1 MILAV
6 FQETSANSCLLTERE
21 GWCCQQCADSRHM
34 GELATLH
41 GTRQHYDL
49 TISNVQMMGCTDS
62 TESARVISKESLEIV
77 QIVWSVH
84 ALALSLSLSL
94 WHFYFSEFALGCA
107 WCNFSCPAHTHTH
120 THTHNSPHQMIRGR
134 ADAAPNAEWLQSNWQ
149 LSCVRLWTLS
159 LHACRWEVSVLEL
172 LFRSAHSGSGRWI
185 ELKKKKNNKKKP
197 LLNEIWRETAF
208 LFTPGKNVCVCVCKP
223 VFCYLLLKI
232 NISLIQI
239 CTKMKPCCS
248 LLANTL
254 LALQFRPC
262 LCYTNSVCMFT
273 NMLHLEVCVCV
284 CVCVGLRWRNNFI
297 SGLENTICVLFF
309 PRRLCVTLETLPV
322 WT

>member
-84 ALALSLSLSL
+84 TLSLSLSL

-107 WCNFSCPAHTHTH
+107 WCNLSRPPHTHTH
-120 THTHNSPHQMIRGR
+120 TRWLEGGQTQLPTQNDSRVIGNSAVCVYELYLCMHADGR
-134 ADAAPNAEWLQSNWQ
+134 SLFW
-149 LSCVRLWTLS
+149 SCCFV
-159 LHACRWEVSVLEL
+159 
-172 LFRSAHSGSGRWI
+172 AH
-185 ELKKKKNNKKKP
+185 
-197 LLNEIWRETAF
+197 
-208 LFTPGKNVCVCVCKP
+208 TPG
-223 VFCYLLLKI
+223 
-232 NISLIQI
+232 Q
-239 CTKMKPCCS
+239 
-248 LLANTL
+248 AG
-254 LALQFRPC
+254 
-262 LCYTNSVCMFT
+262 
-273 NMLHLEVCVCV
+273 
-284 CVCVGLRWRNNFI
+284 GLN
-297 SGLENTICVLFF
+297 
-309 PRRLCVTLETLPV
+309 
-322 WT
+322 